1 MGTAR
6 ISRAGNSGYL
16 ISQLSKMDAPY
27 FSKIV
32 SALTNT
38 MCLDIESFLDINE
51 K

>member
-1 MGTAR
+1 
-6 ISRAGNSGYL
+6 
-16 ISQLSKMDAPY
+16 MDAPY

-38 MCLDIESFLDINE
+38 MCLDIELFLDINE